1 MQDLNYK
8 MKSIYLRYTFS
19 GNAFQELV
27 LRFIPWCSLLSNSST
42 LHDWFQTRWSPRTG
56 FRTGEPLVRCASLRY
71 APRHRYQ
78 IVSAIWVLHCFPAAI
93 GTSRVLNPKEHD
105 NYPFHWVQTK
115 MPPTWSSLISLCW
128 LTIAEARTFATEIS
142 SQTTSW
148 SMMRC
153 RLCCHEEWI
162 WPGHTCWVLLISNQ
176 FNNDLQDPTG
186 ICGISHST
194 DIYFGSLSEA
204 AVWLAVWH
212 TI

>member
-1 MQDLNYK
+1 M
-8 MKSIYLRYTFS
+8 
-19 GNAFQELV
+19 V
-27 LRFIPWCSLLSNSST
+27 LRFIPWCSLLINSST
-42 LHDWFQTRWSPRTG
+42 LHDWFQTRWSPRTTLRIAALCPSPQVPDRLSHLG
-56 FRTGEPLVRCASLRY
+56 LALLPSSNWHLQSLEPKRTR
-71 APRHRYQ
+71 
-78 IVSAIWVLHCFPAAI
+78 
-93 GTSRVLNPKEHD
+93 
-105 NYPFHWVQTK
+105 YPFHWVHTK